1 MRFLFAPLLLAVLL
15 YGGWPY
21 FDYYRLDQALA
32 SNESRELEDY
42 LDLEAI
48 KAGRARASEIQLQ
61 RDLPG
66 QDTVSGVVREGARL
80 LHRAT
85 SAETTADTVR
95 ERLRDTR
102 AVAGQP
108 GRSLVE
114 RTDFAFFES
123 PTRFVARLGAL
134 AEAPTFIE
142 MTQRDWRWRVT
153 GVYGCGP

>member
-1 MRFLFAPLLLAVLL
+1 MRFLLAPLLLAALV

-21 FDYYRLDQALA
+21 FEYYRLDQALA
-32 SNESRELEDY
+32 GSDTRGLEGY

-48 KAGRARASEIQLQ
+48 RAGRARASELQLQ
-61 RDLPG
+61 REMPG

-80 LHRAT
+80 LHRAAAGEVT
-85 SAETTADTVR
+85 AEMIR

-102 AVAGQP
+102 AAAGEP
-108 GRSLVE
+108 ARSLVA
-114 RTDFAFFES
+114 RTKFAFLES

-134 AEAPTFIE
+134 EEAPIYIE